1 MDSSGRSRSPLA
13 ADFRPVAGRTRP
25 LAGLEPG
32 AAAIGGS
39 IHLEI
44 RTPAVPT
51 P

>member
-13 ADFRPVAGRTRP
+13 VDFRPVGGQPRP
-25 LAGLEPG
+25 LAGLQAG

-39 IHLEI
+39 IRLEI
-44 RTPAVPT
+44 RTPAVPA

>member
-25 LAGLEPG
+25 LAGLRSGPE
-32 AAAIGGS
+32 AIGGS
-39 IHLEI
+39 IRLEI
-44 RTPAVPT
+44 RTSAVPA